1 MHSQNNVSSVAYRV
15 YEPVISSSVYTFNAG
30 DVEHTLRSDGHL
42 VYMDSV
48 RRGIWCFFLSNKD
61 APLSAQAE
69 QLGLTGMM
77 EVCGFPVRLVEEG
90 CFEPVQLLKNRTPGQ
105 NPINTPTSSS
115 SSGSALDMTFR
126 STQSYSLPSASG
138 PVPGHMILDGN
149 VAPSMLK
156 DGNRYSSI
164 PISDI
169 YEFFIT
175 ATLSSVSASFC
186 RRVGSIPLN
195 HRTVMLPP
203 QAFHL
208 DEVEPIE
215 ALQTSALATF
225 RIYLTTTGSLIISL
239 CVTMLHGLISST
251 DAVRGS
257 LFPRDSIVVAAPLG
271 TFAALQGITDGDANA
286 VDHGF
291 GQSPDTQIS
300 RIKPDRADRFSQ
312 WKATCTKMIQTR
324 GMSSCL
330 LQNCAWLTV
339 NFFQRKPNEHRPD
352 GKRTPLSNPGP
363 TAPWPAVLCFRKPK
377 IGSTLG
383 KKLDKISLNNI
394 TEQLDPL
401 NNARAWHQGFSEMEG
416 AISKRVQDREILAL
430 VGDNGESDVKNSQQN
445 GYSSM
450 SFRRTSN
457 AGAGLQSGAMYPTP
471 PDGIQQSGMPS
482 SFDPTIPSPGQPP
495 PMPMTLDADAAMQH
509 GVVGDGFDGSWGGP
523 DIKREPQVNNFLEG
537 DNMFEGLGDDMF
549 ETNELTDADFDNFF
563 DEQPVGVDMDL
574 SVLPEMGAAMELSAA
589 LSQPKET
596 SSRTIMQVE
605 ESRPPVISP
614 QFTKPELKHARST
627 LADESRQLAN
637 NMESF
642 NINSTVGLKRY
653 PSPFNPDT
661 VYKRI
666 CASIPQQPRYP
677 SKNTSL
683 RRGSVFEKVDFD
695 PSLSLAVKKY
705 QDSGPFNYTIPSSKE
720 KDQKTLEIT
729 NPFSTEPH
737 AKAARQRKNQAL
749 SSLNIL
755 LTKLNGGGFG
765 TSPTKPDD
773 LVSNSDDSNWSSDDD
788 DRSQAS
794 GMVSSPA
801 KSSVANRRPE
811 DDNISMAASFK
822 DLENTTTDSP
832 AYGSND
838 LVRLSRPEVP
848 EVSMTKY
855 FTDPEPAPFRLDCTD
870 DDFMSVA
877 QILTDQAATGSLRF
891 VPQIHT
897 PVDREER
904 RSLVTAMR
912 YTVQGLLKALPR
924 SLSGATGCQLRPF
937 IEVQDVPLLAHPSR
951 VQARPAGQEQA
962 RPNNIFQ
969 LAPPH
974 MEFRRYDTHIS
985 VLPPALSFWESL
997 GLGASQG
1004 PKDIVS
1010 VGVFPA
1016 LDGMRDSVTAY
1027 LGRMGHVYESLKL
1040 GIFRPLE
1047 TVTGIA
1053 DGLLP
1058 FINEH
1063 ELSSMPS
1070 AGHSGSALSEYMMRL
1085 GQALAS
1091 SSSSQKNFVIHF
1103 VYSVEN
1109 PGTVVEFCAA
1119 FQELSGYYE
1128 QYLADRKKEATNA
1141 LVMQLVPQD
1150 IVASET
1156 SILILP
1162 PMEYAK
1168 LCIETYDRC
1177 TLFGGSMPAPAI
1189 VLEQAVPKILDF
1201 KSTPTPSP
1209 NLMQENSC
1217 VHVAYAQSVDE
1228 RWITAAWT
1236 DNRGIKQMTASY
1248 CLGRRN
1254 KALSR
1259 PIAEIIS
1266 EIWETTQDFISI
1278 SKVRWRVIVV
1288 KCGPMDQQEM
1298 EHWIGLAQNETK
1310 ATVTLS
1316 LLTVDT
1322 NPSLQL
1328 IPPAPKIPPT
1338 VSSVFYT
1345 TPVSTPQ
1352 ANIVSPEQSGNNPP
1366 TPMGGVG
1373 ATTPGGPGQDNN
1385 ATGINQTTDSDADST
1400 LVDITDTTW
1409 GVISS
1414 HRLNNS
1420 ASLTDLNTALAS
1432 GYLVKRTGPSVEDA
1446 PVAMEVNVVHADPH
1460 QMQYPP
1466 PLPLPLAH
1474 MNSGPARVYENLL
1487 REMLLH
1493 FRGLGSLARAR
1504 GVVDRETDVRPW
1516 HVAAAEKAVRALYL
1530 LM

>member
-1 MHSQNNVSSVAYRV
+1 MDAGEYETNALLINNVASVAYRI
-15 YEPVISSSVYTFNAG
+15 YEPVITSSAYQFNAS
-30 DVEHTLRSDGHL
+30 DVEFSLRSDGYL
-42 VYMDSV
+42 VYMDSG
-48 RRGIWCFFLSNKD
+48 RQGIWCFFLANKD
-61 APLSAQAE
+61 LPLSAQAE
-69 QLGLTGMM
+69 QLGLMGMM

-115 SSGSALDMTFR
+115 SSGSALDTTFR
-126 STQSYSLPSASG
+126 STPSYNLPSAPG
-138 PVPGHMILDGN
+138 PLPGHMMIDGN
-149 VAPSMLK
+149 LVPSMLK
-156 DGNRYSSI
+156 DGNRYASI
-164 PISDI
+164 PISEI
-169 YEFFIT
+169 YEFFIA

-186 RRVGSIPLN
+186 RRIGSIPLN
-195 HRTVMLPP
+195 HRTVLLPA
-203 QAFHL
+203 QAFYL
-208 DEVEPIE
+208 DAAEPVQ
-215 ALQTSALATF
+215 ALQTSALASF

-239 CVTMLHGLISST
+239 CVTMLHGLVPST
-251 DAVRGS
+251 DVVRGS
-257 LFPRDSIVVAAPLG
+257 LFPKDSIAVAAPLG
-271 TFAALQGITDGDANA
+271 TFAALQGIFDGDSNA

-291 GQSPDTQIS
+291 GRSPDVQIS
-300 RIKPDRADRFSQ
+300 RIKPDRRDRSAD
-312 WKATCTKMIQTR
+312 WKSLCTQLFQGR
-324 GMSSCL
+324 GISSCL
-330 LQNCAWLTV
+330 LQNCSWLNV
-339 NFFQRKPNEHRPD
+339 NFLQRNPYEQRPD
-352 GKRTPLSNPGP
+352 GKRTPLSNSGP
-363 TAPWPAVLCFRKPK
+363 TAPWPAVLCFRKSK
-377 IGSTLG
+377 IGTTLA
-383 KKLDKISLNNI
+383 KRLDKISLNNI

-401 NNARAWHQGFSEMEG
+401 NNAKAWHQGFSEMES
-416 AISKRVQDREILAL
+416 AISKRVQDRELLAL
-430 VGDNGESDVKNSQQN
+430 VGDNGESNVKSSQQN

-457 AGAGLQSGAMYPTP
+457 GGAGLPSGAMYPTP
-471 PDGIQQSGMPS
+471 PDGVQQSGLPS
-482 SFDPTIPSPGQPP
+482 SFDPTILSPGQPP
-495 PMPMTLDADAAMQH
+495 PVPTATLDADAAMQH
-509 GVVGDGFDGSWGGP
+509 GGVGEAFDGSWAGT
-523 DIKREPQVNNFLEG
+523 DMKREPQVNNFLES
-537 DNMFEGLGDDMF
+537 DNMFADLGDDMF
-549 ETNELTDADFDNFF
+549 EANELTDADFNFF

-589 LSQPKET
+589 LSQPKDT
-596 SSRTIMQVE
+596 SSRPLMQVE
-605 ESRPPVISP
+605 ENRPPVISP

-627 LADESRQLAN
+627 LGDESRQLAN
-637 NMESF
+637 NMESY
-642 NINSTVGLKRY
+642 NANSTVGLKRY

-666 CASIPQQPRYP
+666 CASIPQHSGYP
-677 SKNTSL
+677 SKSASL

-705 QDSGPFNYTIPSSKE
+705 QESGPFNYTIPSSKD
-720 KDQKTLEIT
+720 KDQKAVETTSPL
-729 NPFSTEPH
+729 STKAH
-737 AKAARQRKNQAL
+737 AKATRQRENQ
-749 SSLNIL
+749 SIFSLNTL
-755 LTKLNGGGFG
+755 LAKLNGGHGS
-765 TSPTKPDD
+765 SPTKADD
-773 LVSNSDDSNWSSDDD
+773 LVSNSGDSNWSSDGD

-794 GMVSSPA
+794 GLVSSPA
-801 KSSVANRRPE
+801 KSSVANRRPD

-832 AYGSND
+832 LYSSTD
-838 LVRLSRPEVP
+838 LVRLSRPDVP
-848 EVSMTKY
+848 EVSLTRY

-870 DDFMSVA
+870 DDFISVA

-897 PVDREER
+897 PANREER

-924 SLSGATGCQLRPF
+924 SLPGATSCQLRPF
-937 IEVQDVPLLAHPSR
+937 IDVQDVPLLAHPSR
-951 VQARPAGQEQA
+951 VQAKPTGQEQP
-962 RPNNIFQ
+962 RNIFQ
-969 LAPPH
+969 LPPPH

-1010 VGVFPA
+1010 IGVFPA
-1016 LDGMRDSVTAY
+1016 LDGMRDSMTAY
-1027 LGRMGHVYESLKL
+1027 LGRIGHVYESLKL
-1040 GIFRPLE
+1040 GTFRLLE

-1053 DGLLP
+1053 DGMLP

-1070 AGHSGSALSEYMMRL
+1070 TGHSGSALSEYMMRL

-1119 FQELSGYYE
+1119 FQELSEYYE
-1128 QYLADRKKEATNA
+1128 QYLADRKKEPTNA

-1156 SILILP
+1156 SVVILP
-1162 PMEYAK
+1162 PMEYAR

-1177 TLFGGSMPAPAI
+1177 TLFGGPMPAPAI
-1189 VLEQAVPKILDF
+1189 VLEQPLPGKLDF
-1201 KSTPTPSP
+1201 KLTETPSP
-1209 NLMQENSC
+1209 NLMRENSC
-1217 VHVAYAQSVDE
+1217 VHVAYAQSVDD

-1236 DNRGIKQMTASY
+1236 DNRGVKQMTASY

-1254 KALSR
+1254 RPHSR
-1259 PIAEIIS
+1259 QITEIIH
-1266 EIWETTQDFISI
+1266 EIWETTNDFISV
-1278 SKVRWRVIVV
+1278 SKVRWRVIVA

-1298 EHWIGLAQNETK
+1298 EYWIGLAQNETR

-1328 IPPAPKIPPT
+1328 IPPAPKIPLT
-1338 VSSVFYT
+1338 VSSVFYS

-1352 ANIVSPEQSGNNPP
+1352 PNTVSPEQSGNNPP
-1366 TPMGGVG
+1366 TPMGGGGVG
-1373 ATTPGGPGQDNN
+1373 ATTPGGPGQDGNPPGM
-1385 ATGINQTTDSDADST
+1385 AQTTDSDGDST

-1420 ASLTDLNTALAS
+1420 ASLTDLNAALAS

-1446 PVAMEVNVVHADPH
+1446 PVAMEVNVVHADPQ
-1460 QMQYPP
+1460 QMIGLPP
-1466 PLPLPLAH
+1466 AV
-1474 MNSGPARVYENLL
+1474 ANLL
-1487 REMLLH
+1487 REMLVYY
-1493 FRGLGSLARAR
+1493 RGLGSLARAR
-1504 GVVDRETDVRPW
+1504 GVVEGITDVRPW